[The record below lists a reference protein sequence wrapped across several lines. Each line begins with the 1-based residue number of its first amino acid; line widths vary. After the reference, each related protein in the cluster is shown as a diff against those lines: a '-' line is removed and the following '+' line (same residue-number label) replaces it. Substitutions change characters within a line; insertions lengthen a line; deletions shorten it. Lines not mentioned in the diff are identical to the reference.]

1 MAIQVGTKSRLNF
14 GQPRVL
20 DGIEHFDTLN
30 LPEIPVQKDDT
41 QYTVV
46 GGDHIDKLAFKF
58 YGNAVL
64 WWVLAVANDLELLPV
79 DLVPGMVLRIPS
91 ARFVS
96 QGLFNLVRGVRRGR
110 GR

>member
-1 MAIQVGTKSRLNF
+1 MPIQVVPKSRLNF

-30 LPEIPVQKDDT
+30 LPEIPVQTDDT

-58 YGNAVL
+58 YSNAVL
-64 WWVLAVANDLELLPV
+64 WWVIAVANDLELLPV
-79 DLVPGMVLRIPS
+79 DLVPGQVLRIPS

-96 QGLFNLVRGVRRGR
+96 LVLFNPTRLAKGT
-110 GR
+110 